1 MGSADPR
8 SPGRPPLPPGAARTA
23 LIRARLT
30 ESMFD
35 QAMTHARELGL
46 SQSDYV
52 RRAVLLMLATRR

>member
-1 MGSADPR
+1 MDASQPR
-8 SPGRPPLPPGAARTA
+8 GPGRPPLPPGEACTA
-23 LIRARLT
+23 LIRARIT
-30 ESMFD
+30 ESTFD